1 SSFRERN
8 RIGEIRS
15 TRKIEGLVHCPRCG
29 TLAGFKFEAPKVE
42 KIRFKLGGKELPTID
57 MKNLGDF
64 DPTILCPNEDC
75 RYTFKLSEAVI
86 KPPEKEEDYR

>member
-1 SSFRERN
+1 VKRERN

-15 TRKIEGLVHCPRCG
+15 TRKIEGLVHCPHCG
-29 TLAGFKFEAPKVE
+29 TLAGFKFEAPKVG
-42 KIRFKLGGKELPTID
+42 KIRFKIGDKEFPPID
-57 MKNLGDF
+57 MKNLEGYE
-64 DPTILCPNEDC
+64 PMIRCPNC